1 MKARWN
7 PENYAANSQGQAI
20 WANELI
26 AKIGLRGD
34 EAILDI
40 GCGDGK
46 ITDAL
51 SRLTYKETIAI
62 DLSAEMVAFA
72 QSHFK
77 TPLFMQMDAQQLTF
91 DARFD
96 VVFSNAALHW
106 VANHEAVVRGIYRAL
121 KPGGKAV
128 LQMGGKGNAAAV
140 FAALE
145 KVKVSYARY
154 FEGFQAPYTFCSNR
168 QYTLWLKDAG
178 FREYHAALLE
188 KEMVH
193 ENVDAFKGW
202 LHTTWFPFIQR
213 VPEAMQAA
221 FVDAWVT
228 AYLDT
233 RPVDDMGRIRVAMVR
248 LEVMA
253 IK

>member
-51 SRLTYKETIAI
+51 SRLTCKETIAI

-77 TPLFMQMDAQQLTF
+77 T
-91 DARFD
+91 
-96 VVFSNAALHW
+96 
-106 VANHEAVVRGIYRAL
+106 
-121 KPGGKAV
+121 
-128 LQMGGKGNAAAV
+128 
-140 FAALE
+140 
-145 KVKVSYARY
+145 SY
-154 FEGFQAPYTFCSNR
+154 N
-168 QYTLWLKDAG
+168 
-178 FREYHAALLE
+178 
-188 KEMVH
+188 
-193 ENVDAFKGW
+193 
-202 LHTTWFPFIQR
+202 
-213 VPEAMQAA
+213 
-221 FVDAWVT
+221 FV
-228 AYLDT
+228 
-233 RPVDDMGRIRVAMVR
+233 
-248 LEVMA
+248 
-253 IK
+253 